1 MCHTM
6 MQILNHLT
14 YELKKDPASSTLI
27 SNLIISNIHD
37 SAKKKKKSNGII
49 NPFAFNTNL
58 YKGSNEATE
67 KLC

>member
-1 MCHTM
+1 MI
-6 MQILNHLT
+6 QL
-14 YELKKDPASSTLI
+14 
-27 SNLIISNIHD
+27 
-37 SAKKKKKSNGII
+37 KKKKKSNGII